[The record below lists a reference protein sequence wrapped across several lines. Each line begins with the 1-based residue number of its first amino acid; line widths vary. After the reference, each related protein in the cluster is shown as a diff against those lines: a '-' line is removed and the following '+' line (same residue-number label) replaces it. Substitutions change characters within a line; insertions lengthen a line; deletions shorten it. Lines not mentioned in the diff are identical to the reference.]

1 METQIASADAG
12 ERNLAT
18 AQLDS
23 IVDANRSRGW
33 SACRDAVLDW
43 HFDALAKTRAE
54 ACAVTWVPRL
64 ARSPDPAVEEALGR
78 FYRYHIRLTIERLKV
93 ENLELRRK
101 LFAALAAVGAH
112 LANDGASAID
122 SADSLLEGVQS
133 LPG

>member
-12 ERNLAT
+12 ERNLAA

-43 HFDALAKTRAE
+43 HFDALAK
-54 ACAVTWVPRL
+54 ACADVWVPRL

-78 FYRYHIRLTIERLKV
+78 FYRYHIRLTIERLKA

-101 LFAALAAVGAH
+101 LFAALAAVGARFV
-112 LANDGASAID
+112 NDGATAID
-122 SADSLLEGVQS
+122 SPDASLEGMQS

>member
-1 METQIASADAG
+1 METQIASADVA
-12 ERNLAT
+12 ERKLAA

-23 IVDANRSRGW
+23 IVDANRNRGW
-33 SACRDAVLDW
+33 SACRDAVLEW
-43 HFDALAKTRAE
+43 HFDALARTRTE
-54 ACAVTWVPRL
+54 AWMPRL

-78 FYRYHIRLTIERLKV
+78 FYRYHIRLTIERLKA

-101 LFAALAAVGAH
+101 LFAALAAVGAD

-122 SADSLLEGVQS
+122 SADSLLEGLPS

>member
-12 ERNLAT
+12 ERKLAAT
-18 AQLDS
+18 QLDS

-43 HFDALAKTRAE
+43 HFDALAKARTE
-54 ACAVTWVPRL
+54 AWVPRL

-78 FYRYHIRLTIERLKV
+78 FYRYHIRLTIERLKA

-101 LFAALAAVGAH
+101 LFAALATVGARFV
-112 LANDGASAID
+112 NDGATAID
-122 SADSLLEGVQS
+122 SADTMLEGLQS

>member
-12 ERNLAT
+12 ERNLAAT
-18 AQLDS
+18 QLDS

-43 HFDALAKTRAE
+43 HFDALARAR
-54 ACAVTWVPRL
+54 ADVWMPRL

-78 FYRYHIRLTIERLKV
+78 FYRYHIRLTIERLKA

-101 LFAALAAVGAH
+101 LFAALAAVGARFVD
-112 LANDGASAID
+112 NGATAID
-122 SADSLLEGVQS
+122 SPDAPLEGMQS